1 MSNLASTI
9 LLFKYQG
16 RSFLFTGDAR
26 GDLILE
32 GLSRAGLLDGR
43 GVATVDLM
51 TVPHLGSDHNVTV
64 DFFRRVRASGY
75 LFSGDGTHG
84 NPEVAT
90 VAALATARGC
100 DAYRMYFVNREGRAA
115 SSSTER
121 EADPDDT
128 HGALLDRFFSEER
141 AFNPN
146 YRRLF
151 RSMTDGS
158 VIIDLLTPV
167 RFSCVATEGPREPPG
182 SRRSIESGLRVTA
195 PARG

>member
-1 MSNLASTI
+1 
-9 LLFKYQG
+9 
-16 RSFLFTGDAR
+16 
-26 GDLILE
+26 
-32 GLSRAGLLDGR
+32 
-43 GVATVDLM
+43 M

-64 DFFRRVRASGY
+64 DFFRRVRASGD

-100 DAYRMYFVNREGRAA
+100 DGYRMYFVNREGRAA
-115 SSSTER
+115 SSST

-167 RFSCVATEGPREPPG
+167 RF
-182 SRRSIESGLRVTA
+182 
-195 PARG
+195 